1 VYQVRVS
8 EIGGGVFRVTHP
20 MPWVLNHVHCYAI
33 ADPEGWTLVDTGLG
47 DPHATARWREALA
60 RLGDPRVARIVVTH
74 HHPDHCGAGAALAEL
89 TSPDEIVQGADDARI
104 TEATW
109 RHATEDR
116 AEAHLREHGM
126 PAELVERV
134 LAEQR
139 GRTVDPA
146 RPTRLVTEGD
156 ILELAGET
164 FRVLELPGH
173 ADGHIALLG
182 ERSGRMLGGDVLLEE
197 ITPNIPRWPDSRAD
211 PLGLYLATLE
221 RIRTIRPAIVYPG
234 HRRPIDDPAGRAAE
248 IREHHAVRL
257 DLTEAALRAGARTGH
272 DVAVYIWGEE
282 LATNER
288 LFALLEALSHLE
300 HLERAGRARRDDGT
314 WTPV

>member
-1 VYQVRVS
+1 MDEVTVT
-8 EIGGGVFRVTHP
+8 EIGGSIFRVTHP

-47 DPHATARWREALA
+47 DPRATTRWQEALA
-60 RLGDPRVARIVVTH
+60 QLGDPRVARIVVTH

-89 TSPDEIVQGADDARI
+89 TSPEEIVQGADDARI

-109 RHATEDR
+109 RRPAEDR
-116 AEAHLREHGM
+116 AEAYLREHGM
-126 PAELVERV
+126 PEELIGRV
-134 LAEQR
+134 VAEQR
-139 GRTVDPA
+139 GRKVDPA
-146 RPTRLVTEGD
+146 QPTRLVSEGD
-156 ILELAGET
+156 ALDLAGET

-197 ITPNIPRWPDSRAD
+197 ITPNIPRWPDSRPD

-221 RIRTIRPAIVYPG
+221 RIRSLRPVIVYPG
-234 HRRPIDDPAGRAAE
+234 HRRPIDAPGARASE

-272 DVAVYIWGEE
+272 AVAVFIWGEE
-282 LATNER
+282 LAPNER

-300 HLERAGRARRDDGT
+300 RLEVAGRARRVDGA
-314 WTPV
+314 WLPA